1 MNTKLVRI
9 RIDEEII
16 NRMRRFVWA
25 DKGISVSALVEVGLT
40 SYLDFLESIQGG
52 PKNKS
57 AQIERE

>member
-9 RIDEEII
+9 RIGEEII

-25 DKGISVSALVEVGLT
+25 DKEISVSALVEAGLT
-40 SYLDFLESIQGG
+40 SYLDFLES